1 MSLAADLD
9 LHLRPA
15 EAGDHAFCRDL
26 FGLVRTDEMQAWAWD
41 AALRAQLMDMQ
52 FASHEAQWRAGSQAD
67 DRLVLAG
74 TDGAP
79 IGRLILL
86 RKADALH
93 VADLSLLPDW
103 RGRGIGSHLLQSLR
117 DEAAAA
123 GLPLRV
129 FCLRTSRALALY
141 LRLGFR
147 ADGEDGVHV
156 ALIWDGAAAA
166 TTP

>member
-1 MSLAADLD
+1 MSLAADPD
-9 LHLRPA
+9 LQLRPA

-74 TDGAP
+74 ADGAP

-93 VADLSLLPDW
+93 VADLSLLPEW
-103 RGRGIGSHLLQSLR
+103 RGRGVGSHLLRRLR
-117 DEAAAA
+117 DEAEEA
-123 GLPLRV
+123 GLPLRLI
-129 FCLRTSRALALY
+129 CLRTSRALALY

-156 ALIWDGAAAA
+156 ALTWDRA
-166 TTP
+166 